1 MNVAVPDSLTYA
13 ELVDGRPVAVDW
25 LWHGFAARGNVTL
38 LTSQWKSGKTTL
50 LSVLMARLHTGGELA
65 GRAVH
70 AARAAIVSE
79 ESPAL
84 WRLRGERL
92 DFGPQARFFCRP
104 FTNKPTHDEWS
115 ALLDRLVALRA
126 ERGIDLAVI
135 DPLSSFLPAGTENNA
150 DALTG
155 ALRPLERLTAAGLA
169 VFVLH
174 HPRKGTWRPGQAARG
189 SGALGAYVDILVEM
203 SRVPGSKPDDRRRQ
217 LSAWSRF
224 EATPSELVLEL
235 SADRCDYQV
244 GELRLE
250 DTIEGDLDRGLEG
263 IQEVLTRLARRLTRQ
278 QVYHEWPGRTRPS
291 LATLWRWLECGVDRG
306 LLVRE
311 GTGKSGDPFR
321 YAVAGLEAEP
331 WTPDPEDLLKGPL
344 LGARR

>member
-1 MNVAVPDSLTYA
+1 M
-13 ELVDGRPVAVDW
+13 
-25 LWHGFAARGNVTL
+25 AAPRRT
-38 LTSQWKSGKTTL
+38 
-50 LSVLMARLHTGGELA
+50 ARLRSARLLVLSA
-65 GRAVH
+65 VARISRARRV
-70 AARAAIVSE
+70 V
-79 ESPAL
+79 AL
-84 WRLRGERL
+84 I
-92 DFGPQARFFCRP
+92 
-104 FTNKPTHDEWS
+104 
-115 ALLDRLVALRA
+115 DRLVALHA
-126 ERGIDLAVI
+126 EHGVDLAVI
-135 DPLSSFLPAGTENNA
+135 DPVVVPAGGKREQRQRA
-150 DALTG
+150 DGGTATLGTSDG
-155 ALRPLERLTAAGLA
+155 GGPGGVRAASSAKRNMAAGPGG
-169 VFVLH
+169 
-174 HPRKGTWRPGQAARG
+174 PRQRQ
-189 SGALGAYVDILVEM
+189 LGASVDILVEM

-224 EATPSELVLEL
+224 EATPSELLLEL

-263 IQEVLTRLARRLTRQ
+263 IQEVLTRLAHRLTRQ